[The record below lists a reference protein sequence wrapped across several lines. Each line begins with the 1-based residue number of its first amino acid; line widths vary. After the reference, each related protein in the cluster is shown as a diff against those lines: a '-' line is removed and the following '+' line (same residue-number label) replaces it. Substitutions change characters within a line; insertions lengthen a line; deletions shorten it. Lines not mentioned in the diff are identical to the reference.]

1 MAALILAL
9 HLQPL
14 SATGSSTSGSSSC
27 TLGNNGSSSST
38 LGSIC
43 ASRGSRCSI
52 GKSVEEIF
60 CADTTADW
68 VMSLRET
75 RVTAKRPMKEIGLEK
90 STFDSI
96 ALKENISLS
105 MADILTF
112 NAPVFVKS
120 YGRAT
125 LSTIA
130 FRGTSASHT
139 QVTWNDMK
147 INSPMLGM
155 TDFSTIPAYFIDDA
169 ALLHGISFKFS
180 SFHIVVEYPFVLLYS
195 RFLKILHFCTNV
207 AFV

>member
-14 SATGSSTSGSSSC
+14 SATGSRTSGS
-27 TLGNNGSSSST
+27 GT

-169 ALLHGISFKFS
+169 ALLHGTS
-180 SFHIVVEYPFVLLYS
+180 SVNQTGGGLGGAVQLATKPLNEEGLGL
-195 RFLKILHFCTNV
+195 
-207 AFV
+207 